1 MRTPTI
7 VLCLALA
14 ALAPR
19 AAHAQKRW
27 KEIGKTSAGNSVL
40 VDTRSVKTSM
50 GITSAVIE
58 VKFTTPVDA
67 GSGVRWYLSKH
78 DAMFDCAKRY
88 IATKSNTYYGDPA
101 GTKVVK
107 RDVNKIPGFGP
118 PIGGS
123 MTQLA
128 VDYFCRK

>member
-1 MRTPTI
+1 MRIPLLG
-7 VLCLALA
+7 LCFAVA
-14 ALAPR
+14 VSTR
-19 AAHAQKRW
+19 SAQAQSRW

-40 VDTRSVKTSM
+40 VDTRSVKTSN
-50 GITSAVIE
+50 GITFARIE
-58 VKFTTPVDA
+58 VKFTQPVDA
-67 GSGVRWYLSKH
+67 GGGVHWYVSRH

-88 IATKSNTYYGDPA
+88 IATKSNVYYGDA
-101 GTKVVK
+101 AATKVVR

-123 MTQLA
+123 MTQIA